1 MKANTYPIF
10 EADQVLTSGH
20 LNDLVV
26 YLEEQERLTRNKLIG
41 IGIVCGL
48 NLRYS
53 ASGKRKEITI
63 GKGCGITSEGYLVAM
78 GETICTHIREDA
90 YVDPVDYPDLKGMRL
105 IEMLTQE
112 EAALEESTDVSPIS
126 TISENTLS
134 EMAVVLYLE
143 KLDEDLKNCIP
154 EDCNDKGKKR
164 IFTIRKLLVEKSAL
178 RQLISDKQGFRSP
191 QTESTLE
198 NAVNGIFHL
207 PEVYIERVVVPQV
220 AGIQLSTLQG
230 VYVNSINS
238 GIPQLALA
246 VGATSELLQPALS
259 GIQDDRITSEK
270 IKAALTKEFENLAKN
285 DPTALQYFYDYL
297 NDLSDAYHEFRE
309 EAFDLLSMCCPD
321 ESLFGCHLMLG
332 EVIDDGDCEPSIYRH
347 RWYPSPIHD
356 TPNHLTEKVRC
367 LYERLILMLQTFAVP
382 AVDNIEITPSKSTM
396 YALSQRAIPYYYQ
409 VNSKTNLYR
418 HWDYDKKRKCK
429 ASANLSFHSEKYA
442 EANKQERF
450 IATRQPLSFR
460 LGQNDFFR
468 IEGHLGKN
476 YRTALESIQ
485 QQRDQ
490 YGLPFDIV
498 ALKLGRVP
506 DEPVIDQTCFFQD
519 LDSQFNSL
527 RAEMLCFLTK
537 ESNYFADIDYQPK
550 AVRDTGT
557 VGAKKTYEPANT
569 VAVFNYSDY
578 SKSSYKYYNP
588 GSAGNGAVIKKA
600 STGESR
606 EGTIGEIVTTQFV
619 GTSQTTYNIQNLLST
634 FIGRFSNFA
643 NLAVGTLILRIQ
655 YPLQMISLIE
665 DAVVAIPDNLN
676 ELNYEEFEKTY
687 STLIKK
693 AEEFKSKIEENLD
706 NDDFQ
711 KVGNEEDISDH
722 LDRFVFDCNLTRFKA
737 LFDEYQ
743 LRLKKIM
750 QQSLLSEY
758 AKSHP
763 GLEHTGGVPKGGT
776 FVLIYHDQ
784 HFAAPP
790 STTRPSLSTNV
801 FSANLSRT
809 GVFTKANTPASGL
822 NLLRGSSTGSSKTSG
837 GDVFASRDPGRVA
850 SGLSTNLNITN
861 AEIGRNDLLLAN
873 QLSFDISRLTN
884 KVVVGDFSLPY
895 ICCSDCPPVTY
906 VFPQVAATIGL
917 PKTVFCK
924 PDRDEATY
932 PFILS
937 PEGGEVKG
945 DGAFKDDNGVWVFDP
960 SATNVKPGAITL
972 TYEVEGKSASLTV
985 EVVLAPTAK
994 FDLTDKNVLKSPN
1007 GVFLSI
1013 PNDSQNADTFLWEV
1027 NGQTST
1033 DKDLVRFFVTNPGNE
1048 LTVKLTA
1055 TNKACFGVLTQT
1067 LSIAAD
1073 PLVFETESGE
1083 TSFCADSKEEVK
1095 LITKPEG
1102 GKVTANTKGFKIDD
1116 NKGAF
1121 SFNPA
1126 VNAVGIHELTYT
1138 DKDNR
1143 SAKIQILISRPN
1155 AEFSV
1160 NPTDADGQ
1168 LVFVELIPID
1178 RTCDEYTWHD
1188 GRSELV
1194 KLNKL
1199 PNPGPKVGLQF
1210 GSNEPRKTIE
1220 LLVDKAK
1227 CSNRFTVTVDL
1238 KTLLSQLKNRGSGTT
1253 GGGTTGGGT
1262 ITNTLN
1268 VGRGNNTVRIN
1279 SVGRDSKIASG
1290 FLIKDLGVDSVAA
1303 RAALANLPLTITGL
1317 SNASLKAM
1325 AAAFGG
1331 TEIRVAMGTSVG
1343 DGPVIGTGKTAT
1355 GGTGTGKT
1363 VSAGTGK
1370 TVVGVKTGG
1379 TTKTVKGKT
1388 TTTRTGRTKK

>member
-53 ASGKRKEITI
+53 SSGKRKEITI

-78 GETICTHIREDA
+78 EETVCTHIREDA

-112 EAALEESTDVSPIS
+112 EASLEESSDVSPIS
-126 TISENTLS
+126 TISENTLN

-164 IFTIRKLLVEKSAL
+164 IFTIRKLLVEKQAL
-178 RQLISDKQGFRSP
+178 RQLISGKQGFRSP

-198 NAVNGIFHL
+198 QAVNGALHL
-207 PEVYIERVVVPQV
+207 PEVYIQRVVVPQV
-220 AGIQLSTLQG
+220 NGIQLSTLQG
-230 VYVNSINS
+230 VYVNSING
-238 GIPQLALA
+238 GIPQLATA
-246 VGATSELLQPALS
+246 IGATSELLQPALA
-259 GIQDDRITSEK
+259 GIQDNRFTAEK
-270 IKAALTKEFENLAKN
+270 ISAALTTEYNNLVKN

-297 NDLSDAYHEFRE
+297 NDLADAYHEFRE
-309 EAFDLLSMCCPD
+309 EAFDLLSICCPD

-332 EVIDDGDCEPSIYRH
+332 EVFDDGDCEPSIYRH

-356 TPNHLTEKVRC
+356 SPNHLTEKVRC
-367 LYERLILMLQTFAVP
+367 LYERLLLMLQTFEVP
-382 AVDNIEITPSKSTM
+382 AVNNIEITPSRSTM

-418 HWDYDKKRKCK
+418 HWDYDKKRKCR
-429 ASANLSFHSEKYA
+429 ASTNLSFHSEKYA
-442 EANKQERF
+442 ETKKTDRF

-476 YRTALESIQ
+476 YRTAIESIQ

-506 DEPVIDQTCFFQD
+506 DEPLLDQSCFFQD
-519 LDSQFNSL
+519 LDSQYAAL

-550 AVRDTGT
+550 SAREKGSTGVRE
-557 VGAKKTYEPANT
+557 KTNDPEYS

-588 GSAGNGAVIKKA
+588 TTGGSTGNGAIIKKA
-600 STGESR
+600 STGQSR
-606 EGTIGEIVTTQFV
+606 EGTIGEIVTTQFI
-619 GTSQTTYNIQNLLST
+619 GTSQPTYNIQNLLST

-676 ELNYEEFEKTY
+676 ELDYDDFKETY
-687 STLIKK
+687 TTLIKK
-693 AEEFKSKIEENLD
+693 AEEFKAKIEENLD
-706 NDDFQ
+706 NEEFQ
-711 KVGNEEDISDH
+711 RVGNEEDISDH
-722 LDRFVFDCNLTRFKA
+722 LDRFVFDCNITRFNT
-737 LFDEYQ
+737 LFEEYQ
-743 LRLKKIM
+743 KRVKKIM

-784 HFAAPP
+784 TFAVSPAN
-790 STTRPSLSTNV
+790 TRPSLSANV
-801 FSANLSRT
+801 LSTNLSRAS
-809 GVFTKANTPASGL
+809 VFTKANAPASNL
-822 NLLRGSSTGSSKTSG
+822 SLLRGSSTEATKSSREEAAAMSKATAGLTTNISIG
-837 GDVFASRDPGRVA
+837 NIEINRD
-850 SGLSTNLNITN
+850 
-861 AEIGRNDLLLAN
+861 DLLLAN
-873 QLSFDISRLTN
+873 QLSFDLSRLTN

-906 VFPQVAATIGL
+906 VFPQVEATIAL
-917 PKTVFCK
+917 PQTVFCR
-924 PDRDEATY
+924 PDRNEATY

-945 DGAFKDDNGVWVFDP
+945 DGAYKDDNGIWVFDP
-960 SATNVKPGAITL
+960 SAKNVNPGAITL
-972 TYEVEGKSASLTV
+972 TYEVEGKTASLTV
-985 EVVLAPTAK
+985 EVVLAPTAQ
-994 FDLTDKNVLKSPN
+994 FELNDKSVNRTPN

-1013 PNDSQNADTFLWEV
+1013 PNDSQNADTYLWEV

-1033 DKDLVRFFVTNPGNE
+1033 DKDLRSFFVTNPGNE

-1055 TNKACFGVLTQT
+1055 TNKACFDTVTKT
-1067 LSIAAD
+1067 LAIAAE
-1073 PLVFETESGE
+1073 PLVFETENGE
-1083 TSFCADSKEEVK
+1083 TSFCADNQEEVK
-1095 LITKPEG
+1095 LITKPAG
-1102 GKVTANTKGFKIDD
+1102 GKVTANTKEFNIIEKSGT
-1116 NKGAF
+1116 F
-1121 SFNPA
+1121 SFVPA
-1126 VNAVGIHELTYT
+1126 ANATGVHELTYT
-1138 DKDNR
+1138 DTEKR
-1143 SAKIQILISRPN
+1143 TAKIQLLISRPN
-1155 AEFSV
+1155 AEFSI
-1160 NPTDADGQ
+1160 NPTDADGL

-1178 RTCDEYTWHD
+1178 RTCEQYTWND

-1210 GSNEPRKTIE
+1210 SSNEPRKTIQ
-1220 LLVDKAK
+1220 LLVEKGK
-1227 CSNRFTVTVDL
+1227 CNNTFAVTTDI
-1238 KTLLSQLKNRGSGTT
+1238 KTLLAQLGNKGGNTGGGTS
-1253 GGGTTGGGT
+1253 GGGTTGGSK
-1262 ITNTLN
+1262 TNTLN
-1268 VGRGNNTVRIN
+1268 VGRGSNTIRID
-1279 SVGRDSKIASG
+1279 SVGRDSKVAST
-1290 FLIKDLGVDSVAA
+1290 FLTKELGVDSVTA
-1303 RAALANLPLTITGL
+1303 RTALASLPLTITGV

-1325 AAAFGG
+1325 AAALKG
-1331 TEIRVAMGTSVG
+1331 TEIRVTNAASGG
-1343 DGPVIGTGKTAT
+1343 KDPVIVTGKT
-1355 GGTGTGKT
+1355 GTGRTSTGT
-1363 VSAGTGK
+1363 V
-1370 TVVGVKTGG
+1370 
-1379 TTKTVKGKT
+1379 
-1388 TTTRTGRTKK
+1388 TTRTTKK

>member
-20 LNDLVV
+20 LNDLVI

-53 ASGKRKEITI
+53 SSGKRKDITI
-63 GKGCGITSEGYLVAM
+63 SKGCGITSEGYLVALD
-78 GETICTHIREDA
+78 ETICTHIREDA
-90 YVDPVDYPDLKGMRL
+90 YVDPVDYPDLMGMRL
-105 IEMLTQE
+105 MEMLTQE
-112 EAALEESTDVSPIS
+112 EAALEESSDVSPIS
-126 TISENTLS
+126 TISENTLN
-134 EMAVVLYLE
+134 ELAVVLYLE

-178 RQLISDKQGFRSP
+178 RQLISNKQGFKSA

-198 NAVNGIFHL
+198 TAVNGVFHL

-220 AGIQLSTLQG
+220 PGIQLSTLQG
-230 VYVNSINS
+230 IYVNSINS
-238 GIPQLALA
+238 GIPQLASA
-246 VGATSELLQPALS
+246 IGATSHLLQPALA
-259 GIQDDRITSEK
+259 GLQDERITEEK
-270 IKAALTKEFENLAKN
+270 IKLALAKGYDN
-285 DPTALQYFYDYL
+285 LKKNNPTALQYFYDYL
-297 NDLSDAYHEFRE
+297 NDLTDAYHEFRE

-356 TPNHLTEKVRC
+356 SPNHLTEKVRC
-367 LYERLILMLQTFAVP
+367 LYERLILMLQTFDVP
-382 AVDNIEITPSKSTM
+382 SVENIEITPSKSTM

-418 HWDYDKKRKCK
+418 HWDYDKKRKCR
-429 ASANLSFHSEKYA
+429 ANTNLSFHSEKYA
-442 EANKQERF
+442 EVNKQERF

-476 YRTALESIQ
+476 YKTALESIQ

-506 DEPVIDQTCFFQD
+506 DEPIIDQTCFFQD
-519 LDSQFNSL
+519 LDSRYASL

-550 AVRDTGT
+550 TERADT
-557 VGAKKTYEPANT
+557 VGSKTSSSSKT
-569 VAVFNYSDY
+569 KAVFNYSDY

-588 GSAGNGAVIKKA
+588 GTGSNSGNGQVIKKA
-600 STGESR
+600 STGQSR
-606 EGTIGEIVTTQFV
+606 MGTIGEIVNTQFV

-634 FIGRFSNFA
+634 FIGRFSSFA

-665 DAVVAIPDNLN
+665 DAVVALPDNLN
-676 ELNYEEFEKTY
+676 ELNYDDFEETY
-687 STLIKK
+687 TTLIEK
-693 AEEFKSKIEENLD
+693 AEEFKTKIKENLD

-722 LDRFVFDCNLTRFKA
+722 LDRFVFDCNTSRFKA

-743 LRLKKIM
+743 KRLKKIM

-763 GLEHTGGVPKGGT
+763 GLEHTGGVPRGGT

-784 HFAAPP
+784 NFAAPP
-790 STTRPSLSTNV
+790 SESRPSLSSNV
-801 FSANLSRT
+801 LSANLSRT
-809 GVFTKANTPASGL
+809 GIFTKANTPVSRLGLLGDPSSSAAKASSGDIEAIT
-822 NLLRGSSTGSSKTSG
+822 NLSG
-837 GDVFASRDPGRVA
+837 DI
-850 SGLSTNLNITN
+850 SGFSTNLNIGSVSIN
-861 AEIGRNDLLLAN
+861 RDDIFAAN
-873 QLSFDISRLTN
+873 QLSFDISRITD

-906 VFPQVAATIGL
+906 VFPQVKATIGL
-917 PKTVFCK
+917 PKTVFCQ

-945 DGAFKDDNGVWVFDP
+945 DGVFKDENGDWRFNP
-960 SATNVKPGAITL
+960 TAKGVKPGAITL
-972 TYEVEGKSASLTV
+972 TYEVEGKTASLTV

-994 FDLTDKNVLKSPN
+994 FDLTENNVTKTPN
-1007 GVFLSI
+1007 GVYLTI
-1013 PNDSQNADTFLWEV
+1013 ANDSQNADTFLWEV

-1055 TNKACFGVLTQT
+1055 TNKACFDVVTHN
-1067 LSIAAD
+1067 LSIAAE
-1073 PLVFETESGE
+1073 PLIFETENGE
-1083 TSFCADSKEEVK
+1083 TSFCADNQEVIN
-1095 LITKPEG
+1095 LTTKPEG
-1102 GKVTANTKGFKIDD
+1102 GKVSANTRSFKVDANND
-1116 NKGAF
+1116 KF
-1121 SFNPA
+1121 SFIPAANPT
-1126 VNAVGIHELTYT
+1126 GIHELTYT
-1138 DKDNR
+1138 DNDGR
-1143 SAKIQILISRPN
+1143 TAKIQILITRPN

-1160 NPTDADGQ
+1160 NPTDSEGQ
-1168 LVFVELIPID
+1168 TVFVELIPID
-1178 RTCDEYTWHD
+1178 RTCDLYTWND
-1188 GRSELV
+1188 GNKELV
-1194 KLNKL
+1194 KTNQL
-1199 PNPGPKVGLQF
+1199 PIPGPKVGLQF
-1210 GSNEPRKTIE
+1210 GSNEPRKTLE
-1220 LLVDKAK
+1220 LQVDKRK
-1227 CSNRFTVTVDL
+1227 CTNRFSVTVDL
-1238 KTLLSQLKNRGSGTT
+1238 KSLLTQLKNREGGNT
-1253 GGGTTGGGT
+1253 GGGTK
-1262 ITNTLN
+1262 TNTIN
-1268 VGRGNNTVRIN
+1268 VGRGANTIRID
-1279 SVGRDSKIASG
+1279 SIGRDSKIASS
-1290 FLIKDLGVDSVAA
+1290 FLTNDLGVDSLTA
-1303 RAALANLPLTITGL
+1303 RTALANLPLTITGI

-1325 AAAFGG
+1325 GVAFSK
-1331 TEIRVAMGTSVG
+1331 TDIKVSSATS
-1343 DGPVIGTGKTAT
+1343 IKTGKTTT

-1363 VSAGTGK
+1363 VSSGTGK
-1370 TVVGVKTGG
+1370 TVLGVKTGG
-1379 TTKTVKGKT
+1379 TTKTVIGKIP
-1388 TTTRTGRTKK
+1388 TTRTGRTKK